1 MTDVLPPLVGS
12 ERDAALALSVR
23 NWFLGQMAVEDAD
36 IWRAL
41 QEAKSDSWPGL
52 MQDNIER
59 GFAYQLILSHRDASW
74 WVERQGMSLSTLV
87 SESLAALHEDA
98 Q

>member
-1 MTDVLPPLVGS
+1 MTDLLPPLVGS
-12 ERDAALALSVR
+12 ERDATRALSVR

-74 WVERQGMSLSTLV
+74 WVERQGMPLSTLV
-87 SESLAALHEDA
+87 SESLAALRDEEP
-98 Q
+98 

>member
-1 MTDVLPPLVGS
+1 MTDLLPPLVGS
-12 ERDAALALSVR
+12 EPDATLALSVR

-59 GFAYQLILSHRDASW
+59 GFAYQLILSHRDANW

-87 SESLAALHEDA
+87 SESLAELRADEP
-98 Q
+98 